1 MNYAADNKLILTGS
15 DLDTLLSDLD
25 NCTKSW
31 SLNAD
36 LEENRNREFPSP
48 TIQNGLIERNKVTEI
63 KLKQVLVEFKKVK

>member
-1 MNYAADNKLILTGS
+1 MSYPSNDKLVLTSS

-31 SLNAD
+31 SLNLD

-48 TIQNGLIERNKVTEI
+48 TVQNGLIERNKVTEI
-63 KLKQVLVEFKKVK
+63 NLKQVSIEFRKV